1 MAGSRRKKNDLYGY
15 AGTSAMGEVWLI
27 LNADAQFILEG
38 REEAQQTGK
47 KKCLIFSC
55 LASKCE
61 FLFY

>member
-47 KKCLIFSC
+47 KMFNFFLSC
-55 LASKCE
+55 LKM
-61 FLFY
+61 